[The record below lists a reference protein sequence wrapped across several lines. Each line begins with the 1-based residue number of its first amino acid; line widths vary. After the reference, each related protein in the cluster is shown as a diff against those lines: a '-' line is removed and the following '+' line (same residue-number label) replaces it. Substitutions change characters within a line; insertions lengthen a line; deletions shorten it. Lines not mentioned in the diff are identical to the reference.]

1 MTPAC
6 AGRTRR
12 PDHGVDQA
20 GDDPRLRG
28 ENVKQA
34 SNDLYGVG

>member
-6 AGRTRR
+6 AGRTR
-12 PDHGVDQA
+12 PAADGELVT

-28 ENVKQA
+28 ENTA
-34 SNDLYGVG
+34 SAGDLLFYTG